1 MSRHRRLLVALL
13 GCALVVA
20 LAPPVQASDSWPA
33 PYTTYAQIEREILA
47 VEAAHPEIV
56 DVFSIGESYEG
67 RELYAAKVSDSVAL
81 EEGEPEVLIDA
92 LHHGNEHVTVAQA
105 LDTLRALADGYATS
119 SEIAAIVN
127 GSVTWI
133 IFAVNPDGL
142 EYDLSR
148 VGGVN
153 WRKNR
158 QPTPGSRSI
167 GTDLNR
173 NYSAYWRCCNVGVRN
188 PASRMYAGPSRFSTP
203 ESSAVRDFVASRV
216 IGGVQQLDIYLSM
229 HAAGRYVA
237 WPILPRA
244 AGIPAITI
252 ADRMTMN
259 ELVAGMA
266 QRNGYRAARY
276 APTGGTST
284 DWMYTAYKVPSLLME
299 IGEFTGTISRFYPT
313 EAAMSAEV
321 ERNRPAILWLLQ
333 QAACPAEAAGLGV
346 RNCGPRMDDFEREA
360 GWIVN
365 PDGTDTATSG
375 AFARG
380 NPEGVRIGSR
390 LMQLDDA
397 ASGYRALV
405 TGSAAGRS
413 ANANDLD
420 GVSTVRSPQI
430 ALGADPG
437 DLLFSASLSY
447 GSNATTA
454 DWFRV
459 WIEAED
465 GERTLVHQRLASPR
479 VRWATYTETRIS
491 LGAWGNQSIRIII
504 GAGDEGRDSLV
515 EVAVDDVRI
524 ERR

>member
-1 MSRHRRLLVALL
+1 M
-13 GCALVVA
+13 
-20 LAPPVQASDSWPA
+20 
-33 PYTTYAQIEREILA
+33 
-47 VEAAHPEIV
+47 
-56 DVFSIGESYEG
+56 
-67 RELYAAKVSDSVAL
+67 
-81 EEGEPEVLIDA
+81 
-92 LHHGNEHVTVAQA
+92 
-105 LDTLRALADGYATS
+105 
-119 SEIAAIVN
+119 
-127 GSVTWI
+127 
-133 IFAVNPDGL
+133 
-142 EYDLSR
+142 
-148 VGGVN
+148 
-153 WRKNR
+153 
-158 QPTPGSRSI
+158 
-167 GTDLNR
+167 
-173 NYSAYWRCCNVGVRN
+173 
-188 PASRMYAGPSRFSTP
+188 
-203 ESSAVRDFVASRV
+203 
-216 IGGVQQLDIYLSM
+216 
-229 HAAGRYVA
+229 
-237 WPILPRA
+237 
-244 AGIPAITI
+244 
-252 ADRMTMN
+252 
-259 ELVAGMA
+259 
-266 QRNGYRAARY
+266 
-276 APTGGTST
+276 
-284 DWMYTAYKVPSLLME
+284 
-299 IGEFTGTISRFYPT
+299 
-313 EAAMSAEV
+313 
-321 ERNRPAILWLLQ
+321 
-333 QAACPAEAAGLGV
+333 
-346 RNCGPRMDDFEREA
+346 
-360 GWIVN
+360 N

-465 GERTLVHQRLASPR
+465 GERTLVHQRLASPS